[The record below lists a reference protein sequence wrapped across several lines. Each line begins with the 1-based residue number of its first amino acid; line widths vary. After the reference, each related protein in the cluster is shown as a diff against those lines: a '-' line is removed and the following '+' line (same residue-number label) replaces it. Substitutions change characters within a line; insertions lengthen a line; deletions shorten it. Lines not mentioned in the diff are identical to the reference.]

1 MNTPYPKI
9 NTILKFVREN
19 GYVIDNDGKQI
30 TLTEINSKNAALR
43 ELTEWTAIE
52 ARIKEIK

>member
-1 MNTPYPKI
+1 MNTPYAKI

-19 GYVIDNDGKQI
+19 GYVIDNDDKRVN
-30 TLTEINSKNAALR
+30 LPEINSKNAALR